1 MNVMS
6 EPDISPFNDPV
17 QSWKS
22 DGNPV
27 PPEELV
33 SQARQNLA
41 KCLAR
46 RDDLLSELASVDEE
60 IARLQGLDGS
70 DGRAPRRDRRL
81 SNPMSLKQHV
91 LLILK
96 ANPPGY
102 NIHELT
108 EKVLAAGYV
117 TGSNN
122 FRNVLYQ
129 CLYNMREVY
138 HDSKSGTY
146 RIRDSV

>member
-6 EPDISPFNDPV
+6 EPHGSSFSDPAH
-17 QSWKS
+17 SSRS
-22 DGNPV
+22 DGSPV
-27 PPEELV
+27 PPEELL
-33 SQARQNLA
+33 SQARQSLS

-46 RDDLLSELASVDEE
+46 RDELLKELATIDEE

-81 SNPMSLKQHV
+81 SNPMSLKQHI
-91 LLILK
+91 LLILRVHL
-96 ANPPGY
+96 PGY

-138 HDSKSGTY
+138 HDAKSGTY
-146 RIRDSV
+146 RIRDDV

>member
-1 MNVMS
+1 MNVTS
-6 EPDISPFNDPV
+6 ESGGSSFSDPAIS
-17 QSWKS
+17 SRS
-22 DGNPV
+22 DGSL
-27 PPEELV
+27 PPEQLV
-33 SQARQNLA
+33 SLARQNLA

-46 RDDLLSELASVDEE
+46 RDELLKELASIDEE
-60 IARLQGLDGS
+60 IARLQGLDGA
-70 DGRAPRRDRRL
+70 DGRSPRRDRRL

-96 ANPPGY
+96 ANLPGY

-138 HDSKSGTY
+138 HDAKSGTY
-146 RIRDSV
+146 RIRDGV